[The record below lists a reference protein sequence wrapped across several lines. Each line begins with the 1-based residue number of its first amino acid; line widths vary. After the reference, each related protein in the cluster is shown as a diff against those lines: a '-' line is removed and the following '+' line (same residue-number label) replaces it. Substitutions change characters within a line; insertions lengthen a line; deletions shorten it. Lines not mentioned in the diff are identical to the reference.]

1 MTMTAAG
8 PNATST
14 PGYSETLPCEAASAR
29 RARLFVAMVL
39 HTWGLDNL
47 AEAGSLI
54 ASELVANVVN
64 HTRCRFVRVAVQ
76 RLADDLV
83 RVAVEDR
90 SLGVPKV
97 DCCGENSENG
107 RGLVLVEALSRDWG
121 YDLHQSGKVVWA
133 ELSLSAVESKR

>member
-1 MTMTAAG
+1 MTMTVAG
-8 PNATST
+8 PNVTGT

-29 RARLFVAMVL
+29 RARLFVAVVL

-54 ASELVANVVN
+54 DTELVANAVN
-64 HTRCRFVRVAVQ
+64 HTRCRIVRVAVL

-83 RVAVEDR
+83 RVVVADR
-90 SLGVPKV
+90 SLGVPKL
-97 DCCGENSENG
+97 DGCAEDSESG

-121 YDLHQSGKVVWA
+121 YDLHQSGKVVRA
-133 ELSLSAVESKR
+133 ELSLTAVASKR